1 MWPLPYFL
9 YGGIM
14 SFCLRFKRDSKHL
27 NTVDEIIIQYKQEH
41 ISIKNFLKEH
51 QKQRI
56 IIDCTNNVSL
66 AIREILHL
74 KYAEPSLDNY
84 AVLLKYGDEDYKHF
98 RAAGV
103 PFFFDYHCNQ
113 WDDLY
118 GLIEM
123 GVSDIYIT
131 DGLGFELENV
141 ADVCNAFNVKIRVFC
156 NVCQSTWKGT
166 STIHS
171 FFIRPEDVD
180 LYAHYV
186 DVFEFFGELKTVTA
200 DMLYII
206 YSKDKK
212 WFGPLKE
219 IIVGFNSNLD
229 SRYLS
234 PNFAIKRVRCNRKCI
249 KGGKCQTCFSIEHLS
264 ETLKDKGMYL
274 IPVQEKLSEPFDN

>member
-1 MWPLPYFL
+1 MTLPYFL

-14 SFCLRFKRDSKHL
+14 RFCLRFKRDSKHL
-27 NTVDEIIIQYKQEH
+27 NTVDEIIINYKHEH
-41 ISIKNFLKEH
+41 ISIARFLKEH
-51 QKQRI
+51 PNQRI
-56 IIDCTNNVSL
+56 IIDCTNDFNSKEIHQLKL
-66 AIREILHL
+66 ANPDLN
-74 KYAEPSLDNY
+74 NY
-84 AVLLKYGDEDYKHF
+84 AILLTLGKEASVEYDMLRSDGI
-98 RAAGV
+98 

-118 GLIEM
+118 GLIDM

-141 ADVCNAFNVKIRVFC
+141 ADVCTAFNVKIRVFC